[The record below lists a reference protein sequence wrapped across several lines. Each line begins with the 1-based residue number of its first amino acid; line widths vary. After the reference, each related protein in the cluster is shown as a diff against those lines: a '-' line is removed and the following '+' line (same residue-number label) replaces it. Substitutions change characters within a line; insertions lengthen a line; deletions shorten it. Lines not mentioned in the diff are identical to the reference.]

1 MKFVA
6 VLGAASAFSSTVM
19 SPMLVAMTAVCLPV
33 TSLPSQVHLEEEDF
47 VMAVAEE
54 EDEDED
60 RGIIAS
66 DDDDDCII
74 MVSEDDEDDPGV
86 SVVCVVVGVQ
96 AANMPIV
103 RIPVAARNALRMEAR
118 MKETKWSRILFP

>member
-1 MKFVA
+1 
-6 VLGAASAFSSTVM
+6 
-19 SPMLVAMTAVCLPV
+19 
-33 TSLPSQVHLEEEDF
+33 LEEEDF

-54 EDEDED
+54 EDEDEE